1 MKHPSLIKIYSIHI
15 GQVLGLALA
24 LSACQVAGPNC
35 ANDFAYLKFE
45 QIDADKDGKLQIVEY
60 LGLFQKIGVPG
71 DNTVRKRT
79 FYGYDGNFDEVVDKA
94 EFQAVTEKN
103 GQTLGVSFGGCTGK
117 DLSTK
122 F

>member
-1 MKHPSLIKIYSIHI
+1 MKQLSLLKKPAIRL
-15 GQVLGLALA
+15 GQIWVLCLA

-35 ANDFAYLKFE
+35 SNDFAYLKFE
-45 QIDADKDGKLQIVEY
+45 QIDADKDGKIQISEY

-71 DNTVRKRT
+71 DNGVRKRT

-117 DLSTK
+117 DLSNK